1 MSTSAA
7 RVTEEDSTFEPAGD
21 RIKVVYDDDTPRRFV
36 MASVMWGIVGMLV
49 GAICAL
55 QMAWAPANVH
65 SMLSFGRLRPLH
77 TNAVIFAFVGNMIFA
92 GMYHSTQRLLK
103 ARLASDVLSKVHFW
117 GWQVIIVAAAITLP
131 LGFTQG
137 KEYAELEW
145 PIDIAITLIW
155 VVFAVNFFWTLARR
169 NEKHLYVAIW
179 FYIATIVTVAILH
192 IVNSIAIPVFALKS
206 YSAYG
211 GAQDALVQ
219 WWYGHN
225 AVAFFLTT
233 PVLGIMYYYLPKAA
247 GRPVYSYRLSI
258 IHFWALIFVYIWAG
272 PHHLLNTALP
282 DWAQTLG
289 MIFSLMLWAPSW
301 GGMLNGL
308 LTLRGGWNK
317 LRTDPVLKFFAAGV
331 TFYGMAT
338 FEGPLLS
345 IKSVSGLAHYTDWI
359 IGHVHAGA
367 LGWNGFMA
375 AGMFYWLIP
384 KLYGKELYSKRLADL
399 HFWIGTFGILLYV
412 IAMWVSGVTQGLMW
426 RALNPD
432 GSLMYPTFVETLLAL
447 KPMYW
452 MRLVGGTLYLGGMIM
467 MGVNLA
473 LTMRGTKPLVTEISV
488 VPLVRRPE
496 LAWSKIVFST
506 PVIVTVVVLAL
517 GGVSLMV
524 NAFASPLFIMIAVVV
539 GGFGAAAFRAAKREG
554 GPAWHRIVEG
564 RALIFTVLA
573 TLAVLA
579 GGIAELVP
587 ALVVKP
593 AEAASKTD
601 IRPYRA
607 LEIEG
612 RDVYIREGCY
622 TCHSQMIRPMRF
634 ETLRYGDPS
643 TLAESAQDH
652 PFQWGSKRTGPDLAR
667 EGGKYPHL
675 WHYRH
680 LVDPRAITAGSN
692 MPPYAHLE
700 NEKLDLARTNEK
712 MGALRSVGV
721 PYKDADIAAAR
732 TDAAEQG
739 NAIVKDLAAEGVKVD
754 ADTQMVAV
762 IAYLQRLGNN
772 AEPKKPGGAVAAQ
785 SAESGGV
792 K

>member
-1 MSTSAA
+1 MSTLSPPLTGGDA
-7 RVTEEDSTFEPAGD
+7 TLEPAAE
-21 RIKVVYDDDTPRRFV
+21 RVKVVYDDATPRNFV
-36 MASVMWGIVGMLV
+36 MASVIWGIVGMLV
-49 GAICAL
+49 GAMAAL
-55 QMAWAPANVH
+55 ELAWWPANVH
-65 SMLSFGRLRPLH
+65 HMLSFGRLRPLH

-92 GMYHSTQRLLK
+92 GMYHSTQRLVK
-103 ARLASDVLSKVHFW
+103 ARLGSDVLSKIHFW
-117 GWQVIIVAAAITLP
+117 GWQAIILSAVITLP
-131 LGFTQG
+131 LGFTQA

-145 PIDIAITLIW
+145 PIDIAIAIVW
-155 VVFAVNFFWTLARR
+155 VVFAINFFWMLAKR

-179 FYIATIVTVAILH
+179 FYIATIVTVTVLH
-192 IVNSIAIPVFALKS
+192 VVNSIAIPVFWLKS

-258 IHFWALIFVYIWAG
+258 IHFWALIFLYIWAG

-289 MIFSLMLWAPSW
+289 MIFSVMLWAPSW

-308 LTLRGGWNK
+308 LTLRGAWNK

-375 AGMFYWLIP
+375 AGMFYWMIP
-384 KLYGKELYSKRLADL
+384 KLYGKELYSKRLADV
-399 HFWIGTFGILLYV
+399 HFWLGTFGILLYV
-412 IAMWVSGVTQGLMW
+412 ISMWVAGVTQGLMW
-426 RALNPD
+426 RAFNPD
-432 GSLMYPTFVETLLAL
+432 GSLMYPTFVETLIAL

-452 MRLVGGTLYLGGMIM
+452 MRLIGGSLYLIGMIM
-467 MGVNLA
+467 MGYNLA
-473 LTMRGTKPLVTEISV
+473 LTMKGAKLVVTEVMV
-488 VPLVRRPE
+488 VRLVKRPE
-496 LAWSKIVFST
+496 AAWRDIVFSK
-506 PVIVTVVVLAL
+506 PVLLTLAVMTL
-517 GGVSLMV
+517 AGVAMMV
-524 NAFASPLFIMIAVVV
+524 NAFTSPLFILVALAV
-539 GGFGAAAFRAAKREG
+539 GGFGAAAIRAGKSEG
-554 GPAWHRIVEG
+554 EPAWHRIVEG

-573 TLAVLA
+573 TLAVLI

-587 ALVVKP
+587 ALVVRP
-593 AEAASKTD
+593 AEAASRTD
-601 IRPYRA
+601 VRPYRP
-607 LEIEG
+607 LELEG

-622 TCHSQMIRPMRF
+622 NCHSQMIRPLRF
-634 ETLRYGDPS
+634 ETLRYGEAS
-643 TLAESAQDH
+643 TLADSAFDH

-680 LVDPRAITAGSN
+680 LVDPRAITEGSN
-692 MPPYAHLE
+692 MPSYAHLVT
-700 NEKLDLARTNEK
+700 EKVELARTNEK
-712 MGALRSVGV
+712 LSAMRSVGV
-721 PYKDADIAAAR
+721 PYSNDDIAGAKA
-732 TDAAEQG
+732 DALAQG
-739 NAIVKDLAAEGVKVD
+739 ELLAKELAVEGVQV
-754 ADTQMVAV
+754 APDTSMVAV
-762 IAYLQRLGNN
+762 IAYLQRLG
-772 AEPKKPGGAVAAQ
+772 KKTPLVKPSSPVAALPETKGGA
-785 SAESGGV
+785 

>member
-1 MSTSAA
+1 MSNVETAGGDSSFEQAGE
-7 RVTEEDSTFEPAGD
+7 RV
-21 RIKVVYDDDTPRRFV
+21 KVVYDDDTPRRFV
-36 MASVMWGIVGMLV
+36 MASVVWGIVGMLV
-49 GAICAL
+49 GVICAL
-55 QMAWAPANVH
+55 QMAWWPANVH

-103 ARLASDVLSKVHFW
+103 TRLASDSLSKIHFW
-117 GWQVIIVAAAITLP
+117 GWQGIIVSAAVTLP
-131 LGFTQG
+131 LGFSQA

-145 PIDIAITLIW
+145 PIDIAIALIW
-155 VVFAVNFFWTLARR
+155 VVFAINFFWTLAKR

-179 FYIATIVTVAILH
+179 FYIATIVTVAVLH
-192 IVNSIAIPVFALKS
+192 IVNSIAIPVFAFKS

-258 IHFWALIFVYIWAG
+258 IHFWALIFLYIWAG

-289 MIFSLMLWAPSW
+289 MVFSLMLWAPSW

-308 LTLRGGWNK
+308 LTLRGGWNQ

-345 IKSVSGLAHYTDWI
+345 IKSVSSLAHYTDWI

-375 AGMFYWLIP
+375 AGMFYWMIP
-384 KLYGKELYSKRLADL
+384 KLYGKELHSKRMADV
-399 HFWIGTFGILLYV
+399 HFWLGTFGILLYV
-412 IAMWVSGVTQGLMW
+412 ISMWVSGVTQGLMW

-432 GSLMYPTFVETLLAL
+432 GSLMYPTFVETLMAL
-447 KPMYW
+447 RPMYW
-452 MRLVGGTLYLGGMIM
+452 MRLIGGTLYLCGMLM
-467 MGVNLA
+467 MAYNLA
-473 LTMRGTKPLVTEISV
+473 RTMIGTKPVVTEVWV
-488 VPLVRRPE
+488 VAPVRTPE
-496 LAWSKIVFST
+496 LAWAKVVFAK
-506 PVIVTVVVLAL
+506 PVVLTAVVLAVA
-517 GGVSLMV
+517 GVGMV
-524 NAFASPLFIMIAVVV
+524 ANMFASPLFMLIAFAIGV
-539 GGFGAAAFRAAKREG
+539 FGAIGIQAAKRAG
-554 GPAWHRIVEG
+554 APAWHRILEG
-564 RALIFTVLA
+564 RALIFTVFA
-573 TLAVLA
+573 TIAVLA

-587 ALVVKP
+587 ALIVKP

-601 IRPYRA
+601 IRPYRP
-607 LEIEG
+607 LEVEG

-634 ETLRYGDPS
+634 ETLRYGEAS
-643 TLAESAQDH
+643 TLADSAFDH

-667 EGGKYPHL
+667 EGGKYPNL

-680 LVDPRAITAGSN
+680 MTDPRAITAGSN
-692 MPPYAHLE
+692 MPPYAHLAS
-700 NEKLDLARTNEK
+700 EKVDLTRTNEK
-712 MGALRSVGV
+712 LHALNTVGV
-721 PYKDADIAAAR
+721 PYSNADVAGAEADAR
-732 TDAAEQG
+732 EQG
-739 NAIVKDLAAEGVKVD
+739 AAIVKDLATEGVTVEP
-754 ADTQMVAV
+754 DTQMVAL
-762 IAYLQRLGNN
+762 ISYLQRLGKKT
-772 AEPKKPGGAVAAQ
+772 ALVKPGGVVATTVEGAAQ
-785 SAESGGV
+785 
-792 K
+792 

>member
-1 MSTSAA
+1 MSTLLTPAA
-7 RVTEEDSTFEPAGD
+7 AADRGATVEPAPD
-21 RIKVVYDDDTPRRFV
+21 RIRVVYDDATPRNFV
-36 MASVMWGIVGMLV
+36 MASVVWGIVGMLV

-55 QMAWAPANVH
+55 QMAWWPANVH
-65 SMLSFGRLRPLH
+65 PILSFGRLRPLH

-103 ARLASDVLSKVHFW
+103 TRLGSDLLSKIHFW
-117 GWQVIIVAAAITLP
+117 GWQTIIVSAVITLP
-131 LGFTQG
+131 LGYTQA

-145 PIDIAITLIW
+145 PIDIAIALIW
-155 VVFAVNFFWTLARR
+155 VVFAVNFFWTLAKR

-179 FYIATIVTVAILH
+179 FYIATVVTVAVLH

-258 IHFWALIFVYIWAG
+258 IHFWALIFLYIWAG

-384 KLYGKELYSKRLADL
+384 KLYGKELYSKRLADM
-399 HFWIGTFGILLYV
+399 HFWVGTFGILLYV

-432 GSLMYPTFVETLLAL
+432 GSLMYPTFVETLMAL
-447 KPMYW
+447 RPMYW
-452 MRLVGGTLYLGGMIM
+452 MRLIGGLLYLAGMVT
-467 MGVNLA
+467 MGYNLA
-473 LTMRGTKPLVTEISV
+473 RTMKGAKLVVTEVMV
-488 VPLVRRPE
+488 VPLPRRAETPWRDIV
-496 LAWSKIVFST
+496 LSK
-506 PVIVTVVVLAL
+506 PVVITCVVLTLA
-517 GGVSLMV
+517 GVAMVV
-524 NAFASPLFIMIAVVV
+524 NAFTSPLFILAAFVV
-539 GGFGAAAFRAAKREG
+539 GGFGAAAIRAGKADGE
-554 GPAWHRIVEG
+554 PAWHRIVEG

-573 TLAVLA
+573 TIAVLA
-579 GGIAELVP
+579 GGVAELVP
-587 ALVVKP
+587 ALIVKP

-601 IRPYRA
+601 VRPYRP
-607 LEIEG
+607 LELEG

-634 ETLRYGDPS
+634 ETLRYGDAS
-643 TLAESAQDH
+643 TLADSAFDH

-667 EGGKYPHL
+667 EGGKYPNL

-680 LVDPRAITAGSN
+680 LIDPRAITTGSN
-692 MPPYAHLE
+692 MPPYAHTA
-700 NEKLDLARTNEK
+700 NETVDLTLTNRKLSA
-712 MGALRSVGV
+712 MRSIGV
-721 PYKDADIAAAR
+721 PYTQLDVDGAESDAH
-732 TDAAEQG
+732 EQG
-739 NAIVKDLAAEGVKVD
+739 EAIVKDLAAEGVQVERD
-754 ADTQMVAV
+754 REIVAL
-762 IAYLQRLGNN
+762 ISYLQRLG
-772 AEPKKPGGAVAAQ
+772 KKTALKRPGTPVAA
-785 SAESGGV
+785 AESGGA